1 MALTIRWTKRAEKKF
16 DKIIEY
22 LLTEWNEQVT
32 EKFVKKVY
40 DFIDTLAVFPE
51 IGTIENKEKA
61 IRAFTIVKQINIFYH
76 VDKKQV
82 VILNFFD
89 NRQSPKKKRF

>member
-1 MALTIRWTKRAEKKF
+1 MDQTGRKKL

-22 LLTEWNEQVT
+22 LLTEWDEQVT
-32 EKFVKKVY
+32 ATFVKKVY
-40 DFIDTLAVFPE
+40 NFIDTLSDFPNL
-51 IGTIENKEKA
+51 GTIENKEKA

-76 VDKKQV
+76 VEKKQIL
-82 VILNFFD
+82 ILNFFD